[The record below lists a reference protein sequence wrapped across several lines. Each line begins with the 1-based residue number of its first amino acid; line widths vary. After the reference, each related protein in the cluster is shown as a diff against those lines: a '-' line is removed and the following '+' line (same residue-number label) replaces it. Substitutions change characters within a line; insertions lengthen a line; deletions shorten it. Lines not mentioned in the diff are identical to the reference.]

1 MAIEDFSSGYYKTEM
16 SVQPYSDG
24 PAIEQGLY
32 DFIKRKFYYNTDTPV
47 TMRIGLNGG
56 PMFTPSPEA
65 GIPTNV
71 IGLTMGNIER
81 SGVHP
86 SDDNVSVFVLK
97 PEFAYMFNNAERL
110 GNRFI
115 DSSNLSDTTLEKEDR
130 RFFDLEG
137 DT

>member
-47 TMRIGLNGG
+47 
-56 PMFTPSPEA
+56 TPSPEA

-110 GNRFI
+110 GKRFI

-137 DT
+137 DR